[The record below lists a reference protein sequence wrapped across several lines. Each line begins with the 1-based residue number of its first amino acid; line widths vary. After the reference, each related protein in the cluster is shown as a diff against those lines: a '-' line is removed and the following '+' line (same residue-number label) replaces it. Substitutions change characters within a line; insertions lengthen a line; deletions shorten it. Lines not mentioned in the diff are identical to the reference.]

1 MENPSERL
9 SQNDGSR
16 PARPQDRDIVTPS
29 SASTGVKTADLLSE
43 ARAGDLPQLGRLLE
57 RYRHYLRV
65 LARIEIGRRLQA
77 KVDASDLVQETLL
90 EAHKHFPRFEGN
102 SEGQFSAWL
111 RQIMAA
117 TLANLLRHYC
127 GTQARDIRL
136 ERDLA
141 ISLDQS
147 SALLDRGLVDP
158 GSSPSPQAN
167 RDEQALRLAEVLAAL
182 PEDYR
187 EVLVLRHFEGLTFPD
202 IAARMDRSLDSV
214 EKLWVRGLA
223 QIRRLMRGV
232 S

>member
-1 MENPSERL
+1 MEEPTST
-9 SQNDGSR
+9 
-16 PARPQDRDIVTPS
+16 PQ
-29 SASTGVKTADLLSE
+29 LLSE

-90 EAHKHFPRFEGN
+90 EAHRHFGAFQGTN
-102 SEGQFSAWL
+102 EGQFAGWL

-117 TLANLLRHYC
+117 SLANLLRHYY

-141 ISLDQS
+141 LSLDQS
-147 SALLDRGLVDP
+147 SVLLDRGLVDP
-158 GSSPSPQAN
+158 RSSPSHQAH
-167 RDEQALRLAEVLAAL
+167 RHEQALLLAGVLAEL

-187 EVLVLRHFEGLTFPD
+187 EVLLLRHFEALSFPE
-202 IAARMDRSLDSV
+202 IARRMDRTLDSV

-223 QIRRLMRGV
+223 KVRQLLGNTP
-232 S
+232 

>member
-1 MENPSERL
+1 MMEEQPSTTR
-9 SQNDGSR
+9 
-16 PARPQDRDIVTPS
+16 
-29 SASTGVKTADLLSE
+29 LLSE
-43 ARAGDLPQLGRLLE
+43 AIAGDLPQLGRLLE

-90 EAHKHFPRFEGN
+90 EAHRHFGSFQGR
-102 SEGQFSAWL
+102 SEGQFACWL

-117 TLANLLRHYC
+117 SLANLLRHYY

-141 ISLDQS
+141 LSLDHS
-147 SALLDRGLVDP
+147 SVLLDQGLVDP
-158 GSSPSPQAN
+158 RSSPSHQAHRN
-167 RDEQALRLAEVLAAL
+167 EQALLLADVLAEL

-187 EVLVLRHFEGLTFPD
+187 EVLLLRHFESLSFPQ
-202 IAARMDRSLDSV
+202 IAQRMQRSQDSV

-223 QIRRLMRGV
+223 RVRRSLGGV
-232 S
+232 L